1 MNVPA
6 LSERTLRRDI
16 EKGDISIGS
25 EIQVPT
31 LHFSVFLGYSTNK
44 YCLLCIS
51 VSMQTVLMQVN
62 MLRSAHESDPSALW
76 WIKGDGVDVV
86 KGLKVSTHDQWS
98 GDADVGDGTLLS
110 LCRNYDER
118 MRAATSVGLGDCATD
133 AFIEVDLNSILHDL
147 KDDLTFLRSGL
158 LL

>member
-1 MNVPA
+1 MFVTCLFHALVNVPA

-25 EIQVPT
+25 EILVPT

-44 YCLLCIS
+44 YGLLCIS

-76 WIKGDGVDVV
+76 WINGDGVDM
-86 KGLKVSTHDQWS
+86 KGLH
-98 GDADVGDGTLLS
+98 L
-110 LCRNYDER
+110 
-118 MRAATSVGLGDCATD
+118 
-133 AFIEVDLNSILHDL
+133 
-147 KDDLTFLRSGL
+147 
-158 LL
+158 